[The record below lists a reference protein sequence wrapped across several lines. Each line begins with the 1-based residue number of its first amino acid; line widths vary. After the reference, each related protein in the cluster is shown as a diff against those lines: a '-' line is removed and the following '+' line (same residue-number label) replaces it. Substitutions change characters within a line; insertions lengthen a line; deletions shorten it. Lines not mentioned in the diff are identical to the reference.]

1 MMRMCLVLA
10 CGLLTACQFLPSVPH
25 LPKSEFLTQKT
36 QSIHQAIDTHS
47 DGLSGYYTLATGA
60 DAFASRSILT
70 DTAKHTIDVQYYIWH
85 DDETGH
91 LMLQSLW
98 QAAERGVLIRLLLD
112 DLNGSVTLDKHLSAF
127 AKHPNIAVRV
137 VNPFTYRRYKFLSYL
152 TSLRRINIR
161 MHNKSMTFD
170 SHTSIIG
177 GRNIGDEYLNNYQD
191 VHFADLDV
199 LLTGEV
205 VDEITQS
212 FDEYWQ
218 SAHAYDI
225 ETLASYHKEALV
237 FDGKYDTARHR
248 ELMNGST
255 IVEALSHQN
264 VPYRFVA
271 MKFLADDALKLHKN
285 KKHHNKQ
292 GYLVHQLREE
302 LAKPKERL
310 SIISPYFVPTKEGVQ
325 ALMALANDGVSISI
339 LTNSLESTD
348 VKIVH
353 AGYGHWREALLSAGI
368 RLYELNAAQTPPLTS
383 SLHAKA
389 FAVDDDKI
397 FIGSYNIDPR
407 SANINTELG
416 VVIYDKDL
424 AYQLHHA
431 LGNTSESDDG
441 LLRHAYRLHLVGGKL
456 QWHTLQDDRLVI
468 LEREPNTS
476 TLKKLSVDVASLLPI
491 DGFL

>member
-1 MMRMCLVLA
+1 MRMCLVLA

-36 QSIHQAIDTHS
+36 QSIHQAISTHP

-170 SHTSIIG
+170 NHTSIIG

-476 TLKKLSVDVASLLPI
+476 TPQKLGIDIASLLPI

>member
-1 MMRMCLVLA
+1 MRMCLVLA
-10 CGLLTACQFLPSVPH
+10 CGLLTACQFLPSVSH

-36 QSIHQAIDTHS
+36 QSIHQTIDTHS
-47 DGLSGYYTLATGA
+47 DGVSGYYTLATGA
-60 DAFASRSILT
+60 DALASRSILT
-70 DTAKHTIDVQYYIWH
+70 DMAKHTIDVQYYIWQ
-85 DDETGH
+85 DDEVGH

-112 DLNGSVTLDKHLSAF
+112 DLNGSTALDKHLSAF

-137 VNPFTYRRYKFLSYL
+137 INPFTYRRYKPINYL

-170 SHTSIIG
+170 NHTSIIG

-191 VHFADLDV
+191 FRFIDLDV
-199 LLTGEV
+199 LLTGDV

-212 FDEYWQ
+212 FNEYWQ

-225 ETLASYHKEALV
+225 ETLSSYDEGV
-237 FDGKYDTARHR
+237 FDGEHDTTRHR

-271 MKFLADDALKLHKN
+271 MKFLVDDASKLHKN
-285 KKHHNKQ
+285 RKRHNKQ
-292 GYLVHQLREE
+292 GYLVHQLHEE
-302 LAKPKERL
+302 LATPKKRL
-310 SIISPYFVPTKEGVQ
+310 SIISPYFAPTKEGVQ
-325 ALMALANDGVSISI
+325 ALMALANDGVSISV

-389 FAVDDDKI
+389 FAVDDDKV

-441 LLRHAYRLHLVGGKL
+441 LLRHAYRVHLVDGKL
-456 QWHTLQDDRLVI
+456 QWHTLQDGRLVI

-476 TLKKLSVDVASLLPI
+476 TLKKLSIDVASLLPI